1 MLWVR
6 VLVLGLIFLISCEQQ
21 LWEVDFVRLDDLWF
35 HQFNLFSIGC
45 LKLQKMLHLT
55 LLVQDPI
62 QEISRWCA
70 PVLFCSGML
79 IWYQYV
85 ALKKAKKKNG
95 NWLWSNQLLFY
106 NQLFFRVAELG
117 FALDLFCILSPN
129 KERIFLSFQVLDT
142 WTVNTS
148 CCIRQTRLFVIW
160 V

>member
-55 LLVQDPI
+55 LLVQ
-62 QEISRWCA
+62 A
-70 PVLFCSGML
+70 PYKKYLDDVHLHFSASGML
-79 IWYQYV
+79 IWYQSV
-85 ALKKAKKKNG
+85 ALKKAKKSG

-129 KERIFLSFQVLDT
+129 KERIFLSFEVLDT

-148 CCIRQTRLFVIW
+148 CCIRQTCLFVIW

>member
-1 MLWVR
+1 MWWVR

-35 HQFNLFSIGC
+35 HQFNLYSIGC
-45 LKLQKMLHLT
+45 LKLQKMPHLT

-70 PVLFCSGML
+70 PVLFCFWDANMVSVCRSEKG
-79 IWYQYV
+79 
-85 ALKKAKKKNG
+85 KKRNG
-95 NWLWSNQLLFY
+95 NWLWPNQLLFY
-106 NQLFFRVAELG
+106 NPLFFRVAELG

-129 KERIFLSFQVLDT
+129 KERIFLSFEVLDT
-142 WTVNTS
+142 WT
-148 CCIRQTRLFVIW
+148 RLFFIW